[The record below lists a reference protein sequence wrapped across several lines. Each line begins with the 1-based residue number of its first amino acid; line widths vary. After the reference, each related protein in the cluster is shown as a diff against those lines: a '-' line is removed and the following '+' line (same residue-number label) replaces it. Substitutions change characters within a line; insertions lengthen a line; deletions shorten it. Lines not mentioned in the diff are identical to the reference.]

1 MCDPEPQVTLSRKGA
16 DLPGIK
22 EIEYNP
28 VDAHLKVT
36 VQVRR

>member
-1 MCDPEPQVTLSRKGA
+1 MCDPEPQVTLSRKGE